1 MSELDRWV
9 RELQEELG
17 LDPDVV
23 VDVNAILDLARVAAH
38 EVDRPA
44 APLTT
49 FVVGYA
55 AGRASGAG
63 VPTTIDQLTARAA
76 AFAEGWSARLPSAAG
91 EALDIEQD
99 H

>member
-9 RELQEELG
+9 QRLREELG
-17 LDPDVV
+17 LDPDLVL
-23 VDVNAILDLARVAAH
+23 DIGAILDLARVAAH

-49 FVVGYA
+49 FIVGYA

-63 VPTTIDQLTARAA
+63 DPVPVEVLTARAA
-76 AFAEGWSARLPSAAG
+76 ALAESWSAPR
-91 EALDIEQD
+91 
-99 H
+99 

>member
-9 RELQEELG
+9 QRLQRELG
-17 LDPDVV
+17 LGDDLVLDIRAV
-23 VDVNAILDLARVAAH
+23 LDLARVAAH

-49 FVVGYA
+49 FLVGYA

-63 VPTTIDQLTARAA
+63 NPIAVEVLAARAA
-76 AFAEGWSARLPSAAG
+76 ALAESWSTPA
-91 EALDIEQD
+91 
-99 H
+99 